1 MPRFTANLSLLFAD
15 VPFLDRFERAARAG
29 FEFVEFQFPYAW
41 PAGEIRARLDAH
53 GLRAVL
59 HNLPAGDWAAGDRG
73 LGCHPARVDEFRAG
87 IPLAIGYARALGVQ
101 QLNLLAGKAPAGAS
115 EADLRQT
122 FVANVRHAAAALATE
137 GLYLLIE
144 PINSFDIPGFWLNR
158 SDQAINLLDEAGT
171 ANACLQYDI
180 YHLQRMEG
188 EVAGTLQRLLPRI
201 GHIQFADNPGRH
213 EPGTGELN
221 FDFLFAHL
229 DAIGYAGFV
238 GAEYLPMGRTEDG
251 LGWWQRWGPGPA
263 D

>member
-1 MPRFTANLSLLFAD
+1 M
-15 VPFLDRFERAARAG
+15 
-29 FEFVEFQFPYAW
+29 
-41 PAGEIRARLDAH
+41 H
-53 GLRAVL
+53 
-59 HNLPAGDWAAGDRG
+59 
-73 LGCHPARVDEFRAG
+73 
-87 IPLAIGYARALGVQ
+87 
-101 QLNLLAGKAPAGAS
+101 
-115 EADLRQT
+115 
-122 FVANVRHAAAALATE
+122 
-137 GLYLLIE
+137 
-144 PINSFDIPGFWLNR
+144 
-158 SDQAINLLDEAGT
+158 
-171 ANACLQYDI
+171 
-180 YHLQRMEG
+180 HLQRMEG

>member
-101 QLNLLAGKAPAGAS
+101 QLNLLAGKAPAGA
-115 EADLRQT
+115 
-122 FVANVRHAAAALATE
+122 
-137 GLYLLIE
+137 
-144 PINSFDIPGFWLNR
+144 
-158 SDQAINLLDEAGT
+158 
-171 ANACLQYDI
+171 
-180 YHLQRMEG
+180 
-188 EVAGTLQRLLPRI
+188 
-201 GHIQFADNPGRH
+201 
-213 EPGTGELN
+213 
-221 FDFLFAHL
+221 
-229 DAIGYAGFV
+229 
-238 GAEYLPMGRTEDG
+238 
-251 LGWWQRWGPGPA
+251 
-263 D
+263 